1 MQQLDLEKKKKKTRV
16 PRRKAVHY
24 CPSGAA
30 PHCYY
35 GLADW
40 YYRGSSPSMTGNPQL
55 VTCTACLYKKT
66 PSMLAE
72 VERRIQLIL
81 RKVRGKS
88 K

>member
-35 GLADW
+35 
-40 YYRGSSPSMTGNPQL
+40 RGSSPSMTGNPQL
-55 VTCTACLYKKT
+55 VTCTACLYKET

-81 RKVRGKS
+81 RKIRGKG